1 MNANLLTNI
10 EKNLAFVRQNMIEY
24 QSNLGEKD
32 RDITLVAVSKRF
44 DISYL
49 QAAVACGQMDFGENR
64 VQEFV
69 EKTEQMTSPVRWHF
83 IGHLQTNKVKYV
95 WDKIHLLHSLD
106 SIKLAEAIDKQVKQH
121 NSTMDALIE
130 VNISKESTKSGIY
143 KEEVNEFIEKLS
155 RLDGVR
161 IKGLMTMA
169 PFTDDETIVRK
180 TFSGLRQL
188 FDKFAG
194 EDLPSNIEMK
204 YISMGMSGDYK
215 LALQEGSNMI
225 RIGSGIF
232 GPRKY

>member
-1 MNANLLTNI
+1 MSANLLTNI
-10 EKNLAFVRQNMIEY
+10 EKNLAFVRQNMVEFE
-24 QSNLGEKD
+24 STLGLDSSEL
-32 RDITLVAVSKRF
+32 TLVAVSKYY
-44 DISYL
+44 DISYIK
-49 QAAVACGQMDFGENR
+49 AAIECGQMDFGESR

-69 EKTEQMTSPVRWHF
+69 DKTEAIESAVKWHF

-106 SIKLAEAIDKQVKQH
+106 SLRLAEAIDAKVKQH
-121 NSTMDALIE
+121 DSTMDALIQ

-143 KEEVNEFIEKLS
+143 QEEVNEFIDKMS
-155 RLDGVR
+155 TLDGVR

-169 PFTDDETIVRK
+169 PYTDDERIIRK
-180 TFSGLRQL
+180 TFSDLRRL
-188 FDKFAG
+188 YDKLAG
-194 EDLPSNIEMK
+194 EDLPSNIEMR

-232 GPRKY
+232 GQNAY

>member
-1 MNANLLTNI
+1 MSANLLTNI

-24 QSNLGEKD
+24 QSNLGVKD
-32 RDITLVAVSKRF
+32 GDITLVAVSKRF
-44 DISYL
+44 DISYI
-49 QAAVACGQMDFGENR
+49 QTAMGCGQLDFGENR

-69 EKTEQMTSPVRWHF
+69 EKSEQISSPVKWHF

-106 SIKLAEAIDKQVKQH
+106 SIKLAETIHRQVQQH
-121 NSTMDALIE
+121 DSTLDALIQ

-143 KEEVNEFIEKLS
+143 KEEVNEFIESISK
-155 RLDGVR
+155 LDGVR
-161 IKGLMTMA
+161 VKGLMTMA
-169 PFTDDETIVRK
+169 PLTDDETLIRK

-188 FDKFAG
+188 FDKLDS

-232 GPRKY
+232 GPRMY

>member
-1 MNANLLTNI
+1 MSANLLTNI
-10 EKNLAFVRQNMIEY
+10 EKNLAFVRQNVLEC
-24 QSNLGEKD
+24 QSNLGGD
-32 RDITLVAVSKRF
+32 SQDVTLVAVSKRF
-44 DISYL
+44 DIPYIE
-49 QAAVACGQMDFGENR
+49 AAMDCGQVDFGENR

-69 EKTEQMTSPVRWHF
+69 EKTECITRPVKWHF

-106 SIKLAEAIDKQVKQH
+106 SIKLAETIDTQVKQH
-121 NSTMDALIE
+121 NSSMDALIQ

-143 KEEVNEFIEKLS
+143 QDEVNGFIEDLS
-155 RLDGVR
+155 KLDGVK

-169 PFTDDETIVRK
+169 PFTDDETIIRK
-180 TFSGLRQL
+180 TFSGLKQL
-188 FDKFAG
+188 FDKLAG
-194 EDLPSNIEMK
+194 EDLPSNIEMR

-232 GPRKY
+232 GQRMY